1 MTPIILLHGA
11 LGSKS
16 QLESLKQLLEKSG
29 RVVYSINFSGHSGE
43 LFSDE
48 GFGIEV
54 FANDLLRF
62 VKKNK
67 IERAD
72 IFGYSMGGYV
82 AVWLAHQ
89 HPALIN
95 KIVTLG
101 TKFDWSR
108 ESAASEVAK
117 LNPEKIEQKVPAF
130 ARILQHRHAP
140 VDWKELL
147 HKTADM
153 MLQLGEKP
161 LLTEDIFKSLSCPVK
176 VLLGDKDD
184 MADHEYSKQ
193 VAEWIPNSEFQ
204 LLTETPHPIEKVN
217 LDLIVKEI
225 LQG

>member
-16 QLESLKQLLEKSG
+16 QLEPLKQLLEKSG

-62 VKKNK
+62 VKENK
-67 IERAD
+67 IEEAD

-89 HPALIN
+89 HPTLVN

-101 TKFDWSR
+101 TKFDWSP
-108 ESAASEVAK
+108 ESAGREVTK
-117 LNPEKIEQKVPAF
+117 LDPEKIENKVPAF

-184 MADHEYSKQ
+184 MADREYSEQ
-193 VAEWIPNSEFQ
+193 VSEWIPTAAFQ

-217 LDLIVKEI
+217 LDLILKEI
-225 LQG
+225 I